1 MFNNLIDIERLT
13 VDEIN
18 QIIDL
23 AAKFKFDKAKSS
35 VIEKVLCLMFCE
47 NSTRTKCS
55 FELAAKKLG
64 MHVLNLEVKTSSFN
78 KGESMKDTLEN
89 LYFIG
94 ADAAV
99 IRHSTP
105 FIVGEALKSIKYP
118 LTLINGG
125 DGNNAHPTQALLDY
139 LTMIEKL
146 KTIEG
151 KKVVIIG
158 DISHS
163 RVAKSNIALLS
174 KFKADIHLCAP
185 IYFKPKDIESLNITW
200 HSNLKTAVKD
210 ADAVMTL
217 RVQKERHINE
227 KYQIEDYISNYQI
240 NSEILKLAK
249 EKVLLMHP
257 GPVNRDIEITSELL
271 DSNKGVTILEQAQN
285 GVFIRMAV
293 LDLLLS
299 KKEARCF

>member
-13 VDEIN
+13 TDEIN
-18 QIIDL
+18 QIIAL
-23 AAKFKFDKAKSS
+23 AADFKTGKAKSA
-35 VIEKVLCLMFCE
+35 VKEKVLCLMFCE

-64 MHVLNLEVKTSSFN
+64 MHVLNFEAKTSSFN

-94 ADAAV
+94 ADAVV

-105 FIVGEALKSIKYP
+105 FIVDEALNAINYP

-139 LTMIEKL
+139 FTMLEKI
-146 KTIEG
+146 KMVEG
-151 KKVVIIG
+151 KKVLIVG

-163 RVAKSNIALLS
+163 RVAKSNVALLN
-174 KFKADIHLCAP
+174 KFNADIHLCAP
-185 IYFKPKDIESLNITW
+185 IYFKPKNVEKYNITW
-200 HSNLKTAVKD
+200 HSDIKTAIKG
-210 ADAVMTL
+210 ADIIMAL

-227 KYQIEDYISNYQI
+227 QYQLEDYIENYQI
-240 NSEILKLAK
+240 NSKLLKLAK
-249 EKVLLMHP
+249 DNVLLMHP
-257 GPVNRDIEITSELL
+257 GPVNRNIEITSELL
-271 DSNKGVTILEQAQN
+271 DSEKGKTILEQAQN
-285 GVFIRMAV
+285 GVFVRMAV
-293 LDLLLS
+293 LNLLLS
-299 KKEARCF
+299 KKGARCF